1 MQRTRQILIAL
12 MMAVGAAG
20 CDENLSTL
28 AGPTPDLEPTFSSI
42 QRNIFEAPDSAGRP
56 ACTNC
61 HTNVGRN
68 PAAGLNLLNSV
79 AYDQLVNV
87 ASVQQPGLRRVLPG
101 SPDAS
106 YLLHKVDGRSGI
118 TGRRMPLNGPPF
130 LTDGQILILRRW
142 IELGAARN

>member
-12 MMAVGAAG
+12 TLAVGAAA

-28 AGPTPDLEPTFSSI
+28 AGPTPDLEPTFASI

-68 PAAGLNLLNSV
+68 PAGGLNLLNSV
-79 AYDQLVNV
+79 AYDQLVNI
-87 ASVQQPGLRRVLPG
+87 ASTQQPALRRVQPG
-101 SPDAS
+101 NPEAS
-106 YLLHKVDGRSGI
+106 YLVHKVDGRSGI
-118 TGRRMPLNGPPF
+118 TGRRMPIGGPPF
-130 LTDGQILILRRW
+130 LTDGQLLILRRW
-142 IELGAARN
+142 IELGAPRN

>member
-12 MMAVGAAG
+12 ALAVGAAG
-20 CDENLSTL
+20 CDENLRTL
-28 AGPTPDLEPTFSSI
+28 AGPTPDLEPTFTSI

-68 PAAGLNLLNSV
+68 PAGGLNLLNSV

-87 ASVQQPGLRRVLPG
+87 SSTQQPALRRVQPG
-101 SPDAS
+101 NPEAS
-106 YLLHKVDGRSGI
+106 YIIHKVDGRSGI
-118 TGRRMPLNGPPF
+118 TGRRMPIGGPPF
-130 LTDGQILILRRW
+130 LTDGQLLILRRW
-142 IELGAARN
+142 IELGAPRN